1 MSYDFGIYATNSA
14 VLLMVSPPIA
24 LTALAFDFGL
34 RSIGIAYG
42 QSLTGSAQ
50 PLTPIKAKDG
60 IPDWQLTEQIIG
72 VWRPAVVV
80 VGLPLNMDDSESE
93 LSRRARKFGNRV
105 NGRFGQLFGFKL
117 EFMDERLTSFAAKQD
132 AKERGHKGNYKK
144 EPIDS
149 FAAQLILEDWFRASS
164 S

>member
-1 MSYDFGIYATNSA
+1 
-14 VLLMVSPPIA
+14 MVAPGIA
-24 LTALAFDFGL
+24 LTALGFDFGL

-50 PLTPIKAKDG
+50 PLAPLKAKDG
-60 IPDWQLTEQIIG
+60 IPDWQHTRHIIEE
-72 VWRPAVVV
+72 WRPAVVV

-93 LSRRARKFGNRV
+93 LSRRARKFGNRLS
-105 NGRFGQLFGFKL
+105 GRFGHLLEFKL
-117 EFMDERLTSFAAKQD
+117 EFMDERLSSFAAKQD

-164 S
+164 R

>member
-1 MSYDFGIYATNSA
+1 MSYDFGIYATHSA

-60 IPDWQLTEQIIG
+60 IPDWQLTEQIIE